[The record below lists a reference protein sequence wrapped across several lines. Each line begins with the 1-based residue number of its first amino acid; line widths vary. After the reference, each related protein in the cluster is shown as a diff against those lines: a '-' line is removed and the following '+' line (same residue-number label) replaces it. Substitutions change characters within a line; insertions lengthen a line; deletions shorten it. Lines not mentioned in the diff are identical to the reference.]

1 MPVITPKD
9 TIQKTYRLETRQAD
23 DLEKLAKAVGRTQNE
38 LVVMAVTELLYQN
51 RKYFVTDVIEKR
63 LTDELEQIVRIR
75 ENDYRY
81 ETSSWALEML
91 KLDDDKEGESWFHYC
106 YEARNKKSKVIF
118 KEEGELDVKKEAD
131 WKNFLEQV
139 IANMQLY
146 ADVDD
151 EETAIFF
158 HDYFANRS

>member
-1 MPVITPKD
+1 MPIITPKD

-38 LVVMAVTELLYQN
+38 LIVMAVTELLYQN
-51 RKYFVTDVIEKR
+51 RQYFVTEVIEKR
-63 LTDELEQIVRIR
+63 LTDELEHIVRIR
-75 ENDYRY
+75 ENEYRY
-81 ETSSWALEML
+81 KTSSWSLEMI
-91 KLDDDKEGESWFHYC
+91 KLDNDKEGESWFHYC

-118 KEEGELDVKKEAD
+118 REEGEIDVKKEAD
-131 WKNFLEQV
+131 WSIFLENV
-139 IANMQLY
+139 LANMQLY

-158 HDYFANRS
+158 HDYFASRS

>member
-1 MPVITPKD
+1 MPIITPKD

-38 LVVMAVTELLYQN
+38 LIVMAVTELLYQN
-51 RKYFVTDVIEKR
+51 RQYFVTEVIEKR
-63 LTDELEQIVRIR
+63 LTDELEHIVRIR
-75 ENDYRY
+75 ENEYRY
-81 ETSSWALEML
+81 KTSSWSLEMI
-91 KLDDDKEGESWFHYC
+91 KLDNDKEGESWFHYC

-118 KEEGELDVKKEAD
+118 REEGEIDVKKEAD
-131 WKNFLEQV
+131 WSIFLEKV
-139 IANMQLY
+139 LANMQLY

-158 HDYFANRS
+158 HDYFASRS